1 MAMRYLTRCVFLVV
15 FALAASI
22 PAWADP
28 YDGLIDELLVEVE
41 KSGATVAVTPFD
53 SPEDG
58 SVSESLVRSVGDEVI
73 DAITEREV
81 VVVERENMDRVVEE
95 IKLQM
100 SGLVAA
106 DDAAE
111 LGQALGADYII
122 SGTVREFRQPE
133 IENPGL
139 RIRTRIVSVET
150 AEILATAST
159 EVEKS
164 DIRTAY
170 EPRGRRSE
178 AEYPTFLGILAGAT
192 FPVVRYPDID
202 EDAEAYEERLDPGF
216 TAAIRHVPQSTGFLG
231 NSREFHYERTERG
244 IAEVDALVHT
254 FRYNSQ
260 VFVRLPMWRY
270 APTLPRLSNLY
281 FGLGAG
287 AALTYHVPEADD
299 YLGLHV
305 AAHGFAGFVLA
316 LSPNWGLDV
325 QYRLSPRFASY
336 GWFGFGSDDIDTLEP
351 IQIGSHTVMA
361 GFSFMP

>member
-1 MAMRYLTRCVFLVV
+1 MRYVRRVAFLVAV
-15 FALAASI
+15 AVTASA

-28 YDGLIDELLVEVE
+28 YDDLADELLAGVEE
-41 KSGATVAVTPFD
+41 SGATVAVTPFD

-58 SVSESLVRSVGDEVI
+58 SVSASQARSVGDELI
-73 DAITEREV
+73 GAITEYDV
-81 VVVERENMDRVVEE
+81 SVVERENMDRVVEE

-122 SGTVREFRQPE
+122 SGTVSEFREPE
-133 IENPGL
+133 IENSGL

-150 AEILATAST
+150 AEILGTAST

-170 EPRGRRSE
+170 EPRGRRGE

-192 FPVVRYPDID
+192 FPQVRYPDID
-202 EDAEAYEERLDPGF
+202 EDAEAYEEWLETGF
-216 TAAIRHVPQSTGFLG
+216 AAAIRHVPQSTGFLG

-244 IAEVDALVHT
+244 TAEADAIVHT

-260 VFVRLPMWRY
+260 AFVRLPMWRY
-270 APTLPRLSNLY
+270 IRALPRLSNLY

-287 AALTYHVPEADD
+287 AALTYHVPETDG
-299 YLGLHV
+299 YLGVHV

-325 QYRLSPRFASY
+325 QYRLSPRFAGY
-336 GWFGFGSDDIDTLEP
+336 GWFGIGSDEIDTLEP